1 MPAKRRVTRKSSP
14 EAIVAQRI
22 GGPRALHSRGHEL
35 RHLMKPAPF
44 EYARPGTLAEALSL
58 LAEDEA
64 RPIAGGQSL
73 VPLLALRM
81 TAPKLLVDISRLSE
95 LKGIDIEP
103 QGIRLGALTRW
114 CDVLNH
120 PQLAAHHPLLVEAI
134 GHVAHY
140 QIRNRGTVG
149 GSCSHADPS
158 AEMPAVAVTCEAQFE
173 IASLRGMRIV
183 PAEEFFLGILTTTL
197 EPDEL
202 LVAVRLP
209 HWPAGRRYAFQEFAR
224 RTGDFAIAGC
234 ALFWDEEDGRCIS
247 PHVGVFGVA
256 DTPLRLPT
264 VEATLADHPV
274 TPGLI
279 AKAADLA
286 QQPIVPHSDLHA
298 PAAYRS
304 PLLRVMVER
313 ALSSAAATVPGEA
326 A

>member
-1 MPAKRRVTRKSSP
+1 
-14 EAIVAQRI
+14 
-22 GGPRALHSRGHEL
+22 
-35 RHLMKPAPF
+35 MKPAPF

-58 LAEDEA
+58 LAEDDA

-95 LKGIDIEP
+95 LKGIDIKPE
-103 QGIRLGALTRW
+103 GIRLGALTRW

-120 PQLAAHHPLLVEAI
+120 PQLAAYHPLLVEAI

-173 IASLRGMRIV
+173 IASMRGMRIV

-264 VEATLADHPV
+264 VEATLTDHPV

-286 QQPIVPHSDLHA
+286 QESVVPHGDLHA

-304 PLLRVMVER
+304 ALMRVMVER
-313 ALSSAAATVPGEA
+313 ALSSAAATLPGEA

>member
-1 MPAKRRVTRKSSP
+1 
-14 EAIVAQRI
+14 
-22 GGPRALHSRGHEL
+22 
-35 RHLMKPAPF
+35 MKPAPF
-44 EYARPGTLAEALSL
+44 EYARPGTLGEALSL
-58 LAEDEA
+58 LAEDGV
-64 RPIAGGQSL
+64 RLIAGGQSL

-81 TAPKLLVDISRLSE
+81 TAPRLLVDISRLSE
-95 LKGIDIEP
+95 LKGIDIGP

-114 CDVLNH
+114 CDVLKH
-120 PQLAAHHPLLVEAI
+120 PQLATHHPLLVEAI

-158 AEMPAVAVTCEAQFE
+158 AEMPAIAVTCDAQFE
-173 IASLRGMRIV
+173 IASLRGTRTL
-183 PAEEFFLGILTTTL
+183 PAEEFFQGILTTAL

-202 LVAVRLP
+202 LIAIRLP
-209 HWPAGRRYAFQEFAR
+209 RWTAGRRYAFQEFAR

-234 ALFWDEEDGRCIS
+234 ALFWDEDGGRCIN

-256 DTPLRLPT
+256 DTALRLPA
-264 VEATLADHPV
+264 VEAALAGQPV

-279 AKAADLA
+279 VKAADLA
-286 QQPIVPHSDLHA
+286 QQAVVPREDLHA

-304 PLLRVMVER
+304 DLMRVMVER
-313 ALSSAAATVPGEA
+313 ALSSAAAIPAGVA

>member
-1 MPAKRRVTRKSSP
+1 
-14 EAIVAQRI
+14 
-22 GGPRALHSRGHEL
+22 
-35 RHLMKPAPF
+35 MKPAPF

-58 LAEDEA
+58 LAEDDA
-64 RPIAGGQSL
+64 KPIAGGQSL

-81 TAPKLLVDISRLSE
+81 TSPRLLVDISRLAE
-95 LKGIDIEP
+95 LKGIDIGP

-114 CDVLNH
+114 CDVLSH

-149 GSCSHADPS
+149 GSCCHADPS

-173 IASLRGMRIV
+173 IASRRGTRVV
-183 PAEEFFLGILTTTL
+183 PAQEFFQGILTTAL

-202 LVAVRLP
+202 LTAIRLP
-209 HWPAGRRYAFQEFAR
+209 HWPAGRRHAFQEFAR

-234 ALFWDEEDGRCIS
+234 TLFWDQDGDRCIN

-256 DTPLRLPT
+256 DTPLRLRN
-264 VEATLADHPV
+264 VEAALTDRPI
-274 TPGLI
+274 TPDLI
-279 AKAADLA
+279 AEAADLA
-286 QQPIVPHSDLHA
+286 QQAVVPHSDLHA

-304 PLLRVMVER
+304 ALMRVMVER
-313 ALSSAAATVPGEA
+313 ALSSAAAIPLGEA

>member
-1 MPAKRRVTRKSSP
+1 
-14 EAIVAQRI
+14 
-22 GGPRALHSRGHEL
+22 
-35 RHLMKPAPF
+35 MKPAPF

-58 LAEDEA
+58 LAEDDA

-202 LVAVRLP
+202 LMAIRLP

-234 ALFWDEEDGRCIS
+234 ALFWDEDGGRCIN

-264 VEATLADHPV
+264 VEATLTDHPV

-286 QQPIVPHSDLHA
+286 QQAVVTHGDLHA

-304 PLLRVMVER
+304 ALMRVMVER
-313 ALSSAAATVPGEA
+313 ALSSAAATLPGEA